1 MADGRELEDLKIRNI
16 FFCCLLL
23 KSIKTAKMF
32 LFRGTNE
39 LMGSLIAAK
48 VYRNIARLLDVKDSQ
63 TLQIKKSYT
72 ELAE

>member
-39 LMGSLIAAK
+39 LIGLLVAGK
-48 VYRNIARLLDVKDSQ
+48 LYRTIARSQ
-63 TLQIKKSYT
+63 GREYFESFS
-72 ELAE
+72 ELAKQVLIK

>member
-1 MADGRELEDLKIRNI
+1 M
-16 FFCCLLL
+16 
-23 KSIKTAKMF
+23 AKMF

>member
-1 MADGRELEDLKIRNI
+1 M
-16 FFCCLLL
+16 
-23 KSIKTAKMF
+23 AKMF

-48 VYRNIARLLDVKDSQ
+48 VYRNIARLLDGNDSDN
-63 TLQIKKSYT
+63 LQIPDQISNYNSPMENYTYT